1 MFVTLF
7 VIVVVL
13 ILISSWVKIVFE
25 TALLSNESFEYS
37 LLYTD
42 LPCINPS

>member
-13 ILISSWVKIVFE
+13 ILISSWVEIVFE
-25 TALLSNESFEYS
+25 TSKLL
-37 LLYTD
+37 LDRKQVPL
-42 LPCINPS
+42 

>member
-13 ILISSWVKIVFE
+13 ILINSWVEIVFE
-25 TALLSNESFEYS
+25 TSKLL
-37 LLYTD
+37 LDRKQVPL
-42 LPCINPS
+42 

>member
-13 ILISSWVKIVFE
+13 ILISSWVEIGFE
-25 TALLSNESFEYS
+25 TSKLL
-37 LLYTD
+37 LDRKQAPL
-42 LPCINPS
+42 